1 MRRRT
6 EHAGAQLAGWARL
19 QGSSRPGSFSCLTSS
34 SRRFFIARW
43 CSTRFCSGTQNYQH
57 TAHRSTQKA
66 QVGVHTSCRPPHR
79 SSSSL
84 WTTNPRTAKH
94 VVPRVITKAFWL
106 SVSSPKRSLGGRGGM
121 WTAAACGPAAVGSA
135 RVGVNTRTDTR
146 AETLSRRGSQ
156 PCVLT
161 TREPQPEAE
170 QGAETARKVAAA
182 LDADEPHTALA
193 PLVTEPPTWR
203 CGTRR
208 WCR

>member
-121 WTAAACGPAAVGSA
+121 WTAAYSSVARA
-135 RVGVNTRTDTR
+135 RVGVITRTDSAFR
-146 AETLSRRGSQ
+146 ALFHLFVPFISLS
-156 PCVLT
+156 
-161 TREPQPEAE
+161 
-170 QGAETARKVAAA
+170 
-182 LDADEPHTALA
+182 PHLFV
-193 PLVTEPPTWR
+193 PFFLHKQLN
-203 CGTRR
+203 
-208 WCR
+208 